1 MYFRKW
7 LIILVV
13 LDFILTQVCWGQEGF
28 SFDKELFIESAK
40 ETKILKIGLVDCIV
54 FALKNNSEIKI
65 KKIEP
70 LIDDGNIKVAKAE
83 FEPSLTLDG
92 SMGETKKQ
100 SANSTAFSP
109 PISKTRTRELNV
121 GLGGKFI
128 TGTEYDIDFINKKDI
143 SNATY
148 RIINPYYESQAAIT
162 ITQPL
167 LEGFGITVNR
177 ADIIIAS
184 NNKVKSKEN
193 FKKEVIDV
201 VSKTKELYY
210 NYVLFLEQ
218 YKVAEVSLKRAKDL
232 FALTKERSKQGLAS
246 NVDLLEAE
254 ASVAERE
261 EALLAIEGQLK
272 LAEDNLKYITNLVDD
287 PQLWNAKIV
296 PLDKPEFKVE
306 NVDLVES
313 LKTSFQ
319 YRPDYEAAKIDLKN
333 QDIQIKVKKNTL
345 LPTVDLV
352 GSFGLNGLNKKYAES
367 LDDLSSGDY
376 RDWSAGFKI
385 TIPLGNQEARG
396 NYDKAKLMKEQL
408 LISFAR
414 LEQAIILKVRDAVR
428 GVDIAKRKVD
438 ASTKRLDTETKRY
451 NAVEKRFRE
460 GLVSTHDML
469 DYQLYLATAEANYI
483 QSLTSYNT
491 ALITLHK
498 KEGTTLV
505 RNDIKLE
512 E

>member
-218 YKVAEVSLKRAKDL
+218 YKVAEVSLKKYCTNWLRFKIPQPNQKILLLVSGICDQLAFSRTKLTIGLRQPLELYLIRDCSGL
-232 FALTKERSKQGLAS
+232 LLTLKALVRWVLTRM
-246 NVDLLEAE
+246 
-254 ASVAERE
+254 
-261 EALLAIEGQLK
+261 
-272 LAEDNLKYITNLVDD
+272 TCLVG
-287 PQLWNAKIV
+287 
-296 PLDKPEFKVE
+296 
-306 NVDLVES
+306 
-313 LKTSFQ
+313 
-319 YRPDYEAAKIDLKN
+319 
-333 QDIQIKVKKNTL
+333 TL
-345 LPTVDLV
+345 LFMP
-352 GSFGLNGLNKKYAES
+352 
-367 LDDLSSGDY
+367 
-376 RDWSAGFKI
+376 AG
-385 TIPLGNQEARG
+385 
-396 NYDKAKLMKEQL
+396 
-408 LISFAR
+408 
-414 LEQAIILKVRDAVR
+414 
-428 GVDIAKRKVD
+428 
-438 ASTKRLDTETKRY
+438 
-451 NAVEKRFRE
+451 VE
-460 GLVSTHDML
+460 VT
-469 DYQLYLATAEANYI
+469 
-483 QSLTSYNT
+483 
-491 ALITLHK
+491 
-498 KEGTTLV
+498 
-505 RNDIKLE
+505 
-512 E
+512 